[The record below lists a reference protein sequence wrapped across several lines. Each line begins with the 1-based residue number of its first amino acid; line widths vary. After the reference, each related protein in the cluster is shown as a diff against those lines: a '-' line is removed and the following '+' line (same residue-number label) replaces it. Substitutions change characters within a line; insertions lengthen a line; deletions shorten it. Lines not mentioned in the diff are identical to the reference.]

1 MDKKKQYFGYEE
13 EQIREIFRNSKD
25 QVDINSK
32 IDSTST
38 LAQLVE
44 SSDRLLKENRDFLH
58 MIYNDL
64 DE

>member
-1 MDKKKQYFGYEE
+1 MGQKKRYFGYDE
-13 EQIREIFRNSKD
+13 EQIRQIFRYSND
-25 QVDINSK
+25 QVDSNSK
-32 IDSTST
+32 IEDTST

-44 SSDRLLKENRDFLH
+44 SSNRLLKENKDFLH